1 MDKHI
6 INILVVDDNDGTR
19 EKIIKIIDMV
29 DHFKVVGEAV
39 DGVDAL
45 NKTRELKP
53 DVILM
58 DINMPIMNGLESTE
72 EISKEFPNIVV
83 IIMSVQDDTDYL
95 KKAMLCGAKEYI
107 FKPFTT
113 DDLINTVSKTFEKNL
128 ERKIDIKV
136 EEKNELGKVISFFS
150 TKGGVG
156 KSVLAFNYALKLN
169 ELEDKKVILVD
180 GDFLFGD
187 VGILVD
193 EKPLKTI
200 YNIIEDQAFGS
211 FDLLK
216 EYIIST
222 NENIS
227 VLLSPKR
234 PENAEYITNE
244 HVKDI
249 LKLLKENFDYII
261 VDLGTN
267 FNNSTLTFLDYSDY
281 IYIISLMD
289 LMSIKNTKLGIEVM
303 QSLDYDKE
311 KVKIII
317 NKFRKNGNINIKN
330 LTKHLNYPIYYKIP
344 YDKKIIENSVSIGK
358 PVSKVSFFS
367 KSKFEKALI
376 DFIKKSI

>member
-6 INILVVDDNDGTR
+6 INILVVDDNDGTG

-330 LTKHLNYPIYYKIP
+330 LAKHLNYPIYYKIP